1 MNWQI
6 LIWNIFIWT
15 FIGVMIYVTHS
26 SLWWLIIPAIFTGTQ
41 SASDMLKA
49 FNEAEKERNDEEDF
63 EIDEETKNKM
73 RTLLE
78 KAKRGSL

>member
-63 EIDEETKNKM
+63 KIDEETKNKM
-73 RTLLE
+73 RALLE

>member
-63 EIDEETKNKM
+63 KIDEETKNKM

>member
-73 RTLLE
+73 RALLE